1 MKRSSSEMPRPI
13 CRSGPGRD
21 HHLPWAEWL
30 RAQGRSYKSVFG
42 VFVLACTLLAASAST
57 SAQDQ
62 APETASGRLEKQ
74 SVTFKREGVAAAN
87 PVAVKAGFAMLKKG
101 GTAVDAMIAT
111 QLMLGLVEPQSSG
124 LGGGAFLLVHD
135 GKRKKLTTYD
145 ARETAPA
152 AAKPDRFIGSDGLP
166 MKLSDAVI
174 GGKSVGVPGTVAL
187 LAVAHKKHGK
197 LHWKTLFQPAIAMAE
212 RGFPMSQRLHIQ
224 LKNDPFLRSNPAAR
238 AYFYDAAGEPWPVGY
253 VLKNPEYAATLKAI
267 AMRGADAF
275 YAGEIASAIVKATRD
290 HASASDMTE
299 ADLGAYRVTERA
311 PVCSPYRGLRVCGM
325 GPPSSGGIA
334 VAQILAY
341 VERFPLKTWGPNSV
355 DSVHVIAEAGR
366 LAFADRN
373 RFIADPDFVMPPPL
387 LLDPTYLKSR
397 GDLIDPKLS
406 GGRAEPGNPFRPR
419 YMSGLAQARTQTQ
432 THALADDQ
440 SLEFPGTSHISI
452 IDRYDNAVSMTTT
465 IEDQFG
471 ARILVRGFLLNN
483 ELTDFSM
490 LAKEKASGL
499 TIANSVQ
506 AGKRP
511 RSSMAPT
518 IIYNAKNQPVI
529 ITGSPGGSAIIN
541 YVVKSIVAMVD
552 WGLSPQDAAAL
563 PNFGSRN
570 AATELELGTPLATMK
585 PELERRAHSVNSMEF
600 TSGLHI
606 LRRYGKG
613 RLQQWHGGADPRR
626 EGVVIGN

>member
-21 HHLPWAEWL
+21 HHLPWAQWL
-30 RAQGRSYKSVFG
+30 RAQGRSYKRAVL
-42 VFVLACTLLAASAST
+42 LACVMVAVGAPAM
-57 SAQDQ
+57 AQDQ
-62 APETASGRLEKQ
+62 APEAASGLLKKQ

-87 PVAVKAGFAMLKKG
+87 RLAVEAGFAMLKEG

-135 GKRKKLTTYD
+135 GKRNKLTTYD

-166 MKLSDAVI
+166 MKMSDAAI

-187 LAVAHKKHGK
+187 LAAAHKKHGK
-197 LHWKTLFQPAIAMAE
+197 LHWKTLFQPAIAMAA
-212 RGFPMSQRLHIQ
+212 RGFPMSQRLHTQ

-238 AYFYDAAGEPWPVGY
+238 TYFYDAAGEPWPIGY

-267 AMRGADAF
+267 AMRGTDAF
-275 YAGEIASAIVKATRD
+275 YAGEIASAIVNAARD
-290 HASASDMTE
+290 HVNASDMTE
-299 ADLGAYRVTERA
+299 ADLGAYRVIERA
-311 PVCSPYRGLRVCGM
+311 PVCNPYRGLRVCGM

-341 VERFPLKTWGPNSV
+341 IERFPLKAWGPNSV

-387 LLDPTYLKSR
+387 LLDPAYLKSR

-406 GGRAEPGNPFRPR
+406 SGRAEPGNPFRPR
-419 YMSGLAQARTQTQ
+419 YTSGLAQAQ

-440 SLEFPGTSHISI
+440 SLEFPGTSHLSI
-452 IDRYDNAVSMTTT
+452 VDRHGNAVSMTTT

-490 LAKEKASGL
+490 LAKENGL
-499 TIANSVQ
+499 TIVNHVQ

-518 IIYNAKNQPVI
+518 IIYDAQNQPVI

-541 YVVKSIVAMVD
+541 YVVKSIVAIVD

-570 AATELELGTPLATMK
+570 GATELELGTTLAVMK
-585 PELERRAHSVNSMEF
+585 PDLARRAHPVNVIAF

-606 LRRYGKG
+606 LRRDTQFKT
-613 RLQQWHGGADPRR
+613 RQWQGGADPRR
-626 EGVVIGN
+626 EGVVRGD

>member
-1 MKRSSSEMPRPI
+1 MSR
-13 CRSGPGRD
+13 
-21 HHLPWAEWL
+21 
-30 RAQGRSYKSVFG
+30 GRSDLWVPCSR
-42 VFVLACTLLAASAST
+42 FVGLACVLFVASSLTL
-57 SAQDQ
+57 AQDQ
-62 APETASGRLEKQ
+62 APEIASGRLEIQ

-87 PVAVKAGFAMLKKG
+87 PVAVRAGFAMLKKG

-166 MKLSDAVI
+166 MKMSDAAI

-187 LAVAHKKHGK
+187 LAAAHKKHGK
-197 LHWKTLFQPAIAMAE
+197 LHWKTLFQPAITIAE

-238 AYFYDAAGEPWPVGY
+238 TYFYDAVGEPWPVGY
-253 VLKNPEYAATLKAI
+253 VLKSPEYAATLKAL

-275 YAGEIASAIVKATRD
+275 YAGEIASAMVKAARD

-299 ADLGAYRVTERA
+299 ADLGAYRVIERA

-341 VERFPLKTWGPNSV
+341 VERFPLKAWGPNSV

-387 LLDPTYLKSR
+387 LLDPTYLISR

-406 GGRAEPGNPFRPR
+406 SGRAEPGNPFRQR
-419 YMSGLAQARTQTQ
+419 YSGARAQAQAHESARAL
-432 THALADDQ
+432 ALADDQ

-452 IDRYDNAVSMTTT
+452 VDRYGDAVSMTTT

-471 ARILVRGFLLNN
+471 ARIMVRGFLLNN

-490 LAKEKASGL
+490 LAKEKESGL
-499 TIANSVQ
+499 VINNHVQ

-518 IIYNAKNQPVI
+518 IVYNAKKQPVI

-541 YVVKSIVAMVD
+541 YVAKSIIAMVD
-552 WGLSPQDAAAL
+552 WDLSPQQAAAL

-570 AATELELGTPLATMK
+570 GPTELELGTELDAMK
-585 PELERRAHSVNSMEF
+585 PELERRAHTVNLMEF

-606 LRRYGKG
+606 LRRIGNG
-613 RLQQWHGGADPRR
+613 QSQHWQGGADPRR
-626 EGVVIGN
+626 EGIVLGD